1 MAHHIIFQFLT
12 LAKTAQTG
20 KYFWR
25 RESLY

>member
-20 KYFWR
+20 KYF
-25 RESLY
+25 